1 MEVTTRK
8 YEYDISMTRFDCVY
22 DELML
27 KDTEVRNW
35 SPDLNSIRRRLLHI

>member
-27 KDTEVRNW
+27 IDTQVRNW
-35 SPDLNSIRRRLLHI
+35 SPDFKGIRRMLHI